1 MLFNFTF
8 LEYFIVFV
16 TAIAVLSMF
25 DLIKTAIKEGTEQ

>member
-1 MLFNFTF
+1 MTFNFTL

-25 DLIKTAIKEGTEQ
+25 DLIKTAIKEGMEK